1 MCEAI
6 SAFLV
11 GTAAAEGVAATSG
24 IIGAAG
30 ALSPWVT
37 IGTSVAG
44 LGMSALG
51 MSQQSDAANK
61 QAPYQAQVAANNA
74 QTAENEAA
82 YARDTASRNAEA
94 QKRKTLSVIGS
105 QRAAEGASGAVVDS
119 GSFMDVTLDT
129 AERGTLDALALLKEG
144 DLAAWRAENQAVN
157 YQAQSQLYSSSR
169 KDPMMSVGGSLLSGA
184 GEIGKNYYM
193 MKGK

>member
-6 SAFLV
+6 TAFMATY
-11 GTAAAEGVAATSG
+11 GATIATAS
-24 IIGAAG
+24 
-30 ALSPWVT
+30 
-37 IGTSVAG
+37 SVAG
-44 LGMSALG
+44 LGLSALG
-51 MSQQSDAANK
+51 TMQQTDAANK
-61 QAPYQAQVAANNA
+61 QAAYQAQVSANNA
-74 QTAENEAA
+74 ATSEKEAA
-82 YARDTASRNAEA
+82 YARETAAKNADA

-129 AERGTLDALALLKEG
+129 AERGAIDALALLKEG

-157 YQAQSQLYSSSR
+157 YRAQSQLYSSSK

-184 GEIGKNYYM
+184 GEIGKNYYLM
-193 MKGK
+193 TKK